1 MAREA
6 ERERIR
12 IEDEALALELSRQ
25 DNPIAAFNPSPST
38 VYTPPSTRK
47 RPRNASDSLN
57 TPAAKKISAF
67 FPSKFHKWLIST

>member
-12 IEDEALALELSRQ
+12 IQDEAFALELSRQ
-25 DNPIAAFNPSPST
+25 DNPST
-38 VYTPPSTRK
+38 VSTPPSTRK
-47 RPRNASDSLN
+47 RLRSASDSLN

-67 FPSKFHKWLIST
+67 FQSKFTQWFINFIKFSAQN